1 MHVKLIYKEIP
12 ESVYDVSSLEILI
25 ANDNLI
31 TNIDI
36 LSLQKL
42 QKLTILNLANNNIG
56 YIPPELGNLKNLR
69 NLSLSG
75 NCFKQPRQAILMKS
89 TEEILAY
96 LRNRIPQ

>member
-1 MHVKLIYKEIP
+1 M
-12 ESVYDVSSLEILI
+12 SSLEILI

-31 TNIDI
+31 TNIDV

-69 NLSLSG
+69 
-75 NCFKQPRQAILMKS
+75 
-89 TEEILAY
+89 
-96 LRNRIPQ
+96 

>member
-1 MHVKLIYKEIP
+1 MLHRYKEIP
-12 ESVYDVSSLEILI
+12 ESIYDVDSLEILI

-42 QKLTILNLANNNIG
+42 QKLVILNLANNNIG

-69 NLSLSG
+69 
-75 NCFKQPRQAILMKS
+75 
-89 TEEILAY
+89 
-96 LRNRIPQ
+96 

>member
-1 MHVKLIYKEIP
+1 MLHRYKEIP
-12 ESVYDVSSLEILI
+12 ESIYDVDSLEILI

-42 QKLTILNLANNNIG
+42 QKLAILNLANNNIG

-69 NLSLSG
+69 
-75 NCFKQPRQAILMKS
+75 
-89 TEEILAY
+89 
-96 LRNRIPQ
+96 

>member
-1 MHVKLIYKEIP
+1 MLYRYKEIP
-12 ESVYDVSSLEILI
+12 ESIYDVNSLEILI

-69 NLSLSG
+69 
-75 NCFKQPRQAILMKS
+75 
-89 TEEILAY
+89 
-96 LRNRIPQ
+96 